1 MIRVKLTDDSVYNV
15 PDEPSAALEMEN
27 ESRIRDER
35 IILGRLIAGGTVM
48 VRFSLQLE
56 IMFF

>member
-1 MIRVKLTDDSVYNV
+1 MIRVKLTDDSVYSV
-15 PDEPSAALEMEN
+15 PDEPIAALEMEN

-35 IILGRLIAGGTVM
+35 IILGRLITGGTVM